1 MTSCTADI
9 TLCANIG
16 YMKKSKRPA
25 LIEAGAAFEEL
36 LAQEFPT
43 ARERAEFTAEVRA
56 ELAAIEALSKLD
68 ARRRKTGLPKSAIA
82 KKLGTPPPVVTRFFK
97 SGANPTLQTFA
108 RTLSAMGLKAEIRYK
123 KARPADL
130 PIRVVGG

>member
-1 MTSCTADI
+1 
-9 TLCANIG
+9 
-16 YMKKSKRPA
+16 MKKAEKSPP
-25 LIEAGAAFEEL
+25 IEAGAAFEEL

-43 ARERAEFTAEVRA
+43 PRERAKFTADVRA

-68 ARRRKTGLPKSAIA
+68 AKRKKSGLPKSAIA
-82 KKLGTPPPVVTRFFK
+82 KRLGAPPPVVTRFFK

-108 RTLSAMGLKAEIRYK
+108 RTLSAMGLQAEIRYK
-123 KARPADL
+123 KARSEDL